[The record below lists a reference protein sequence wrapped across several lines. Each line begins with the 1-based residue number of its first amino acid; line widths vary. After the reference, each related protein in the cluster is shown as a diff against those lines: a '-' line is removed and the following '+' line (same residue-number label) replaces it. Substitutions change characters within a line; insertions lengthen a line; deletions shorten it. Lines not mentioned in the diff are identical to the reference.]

1 MTYIYKI
8 TPYDAWR
15 QAEKIGY
22 FIGSG
27 IDLSD
32 GYIHFSK
39 AQQVKETA
47 AKHFSRQTNLLLIC
61 VEASRLGTAL
71 KWEISR
77 GGEDFPHLYTPLMLQ
92 DVEFVTPL
100 ELGPDHHHD
109 FTGLLK

>member
-32 GYIHFSK
+32 GYIHFST

-47 AKHFSRQTNLLLIC
+47 ETKN
-61 VEASRLGTAL
+61 EG
-71 KWEISR
+71 
-77 GGEDFPHLYTPLMLQ
+77 
-92 DVEFVTPL
+92 
-100 ELGPDHHHD
+100 
-109 FTGLLK
+109 

>member
-32 GYIHFSK
+32 GYIHFST

-47 AKHFSRQTNLLLIC
+47 AKHFSRQTDLLLIC
-61 VEASRLGTAL
+61 VEASRLGAAL
-71 KWEISR
+71 NGRSPGEEKISPSLHATYAAR
-77 GGEDFPHLYTPLMLQ
+77 RRIRNAFRARPRSSS
-92 DVEFVTPL
+92 
-100 ELGPDHHHD
+100 
-109 FTGLLK
+109 